1 MAEMEELKKGSHGK
15 VLPFNLALVYLGM
28 GDRQRALDY
37 LEQAQA
43 SNSQWMAWL
52 KEHRVFDTHHSE
64 PRHVA
69 LMRKLRVDN

>member
-1 MAEMEELKKGSHGK
+1 MAEMEELKKGSLGK

-64 PRHVA
+64 PRYVA